1 MKLLYDLFGQL
12 YEVRVFSEWICYRVI
27 FPKLVVRILHG
38 SPTFSVISF
47 RVIDAWSSE
56 FLIIGLLYLW
66 SVLFGIV
73 WRFIQ
78 PEVQRM
84 SISWLLLSRLES
96 PTYSASYLDWYNSCP
111 CPSCVHLPLIEIAR
125 TQFFVRWMD
134 CNTPLPEYVLSCV
147 FRFFDRIF
155 RFTSCICFVL
165 WIIYM
170 NVLSWIWIRGLGVSS
185 SLNRGPVPRVL
196 LDLDF
201 LVF

>member
-1 MKLLYDLFGQL
+1 MRLSTL
-12 YEVRVFSEWICYRVI
+12 WIDPDRVI
-27 FPKLVVRILHG
+27 FQKSVVGILYG
-38 SPTFSVISF
+38 YSIFSVISF
-47 RVIDAWSSE
+47 RVIDAWYLE

-73 WRFIQ
+73 QRFMQ
-78 PEVQRM
+78 QEVQRI
-84 SISWLLLSRLES
+84 SIFRSLFSRLES
-96 PTYSASYLDWYNSCP
+96 PTFSASYLNWYNSAL
-111 CPSCVHLPLIEIAR
+111 VLFVFNLPLIEIAR

-170 NVLSWIWIRGLGVSS
+170 NVLSWIWIRGIGVSPN
-185 SLNRGPVPRVL
+185 LYRGPDPRVL

-201 LVF
+201 LVFWFDRFQF